1 MGACQPFE
9 AETGPGVTLGLSA
22 IVITLMRLRL
32 RLRLRRRVQGIFP
45 AALDRFFLSCV
56 VSKSLVLALLGHEF
70 LHQKDIEH
78 GISPGILAE
87 VGCCSVPAIDIFKIQ
102 VVVP

>member
-9 AETGPGVTLGLSA
+9 ADRPKGNFGPICDCDHSYAVKVAVKVAEKGAGD
-22 IVITLMRLRL
+22 
-32 RLRLRRRVQGIFP
+32 FP
-45 AALDRFFLSCV
+45 AALDRLFLSCV

>member
-1 MGACQPFE
+1 MGVCQPFE

-22 IVITLMRLRL
+22 IVITLM

>member
-9 AETGPGVTLGLSA
+9 TGTGPRVTLGLSA

-32 RLRLRRRVQGIFP
+32 RRRVHGIFP
-45 AALDRFFLSCV
+45 GALDRLFLSCV

-78 GISPGILAE
+78 GIAPSILAE
-87 VGCCSVPAIDIFKIQ
+87 VGGCSVPAIDIFKIQ